1 MITPAESYDRFI
13 PCGVSDIAILARS
26 KSKTPKKSKGIQNNT
41 VSAAPLTLENS
52 VTLHEPTRPNP
63 SDLKGKGRECAELA
77 QKWDQLLL
85 KDDVLYRQFKDTT
98 GNQRLQV
105 VVPKEM
111 PKVSRQTVRQ
121 NLDTQVNFE
130 HEEHLNTT
138 GRENPGKE
146 APQDGIGREDT
157 ENVAPQNNPT
167 DNVEVSI
174 LPTPSPVASG
184 G

>member
-1 MITPAESYDRFI
+1 M
-13 PCGVSDIAILARS
+13 
-26 KSKTPKKSKGIQNNT
+26 
-41 VSAAPLTLENS
+41 
-52 VTLHEPTRPNP
+52 
-63 SDLKGKGRECAELA
+63 
-77 QKWDQLLL
+77 
-85 KDDVLYRQFKDTT
+85 
-98 GNQRLQV
+98 
-105 VVPKEM
+105 
-111 PKVSRQTVRQ
+111 SRQTVRQ

-184 G
+184 GQARRYPARVRRPPQYYGRTYYI